1 MFEIERNTIWL
12 TRGDTFKAV
21 IEIRDRSGDIY
32 EPEVGDSLKFHLK
45 RHYEDVNCI
54 VEKSIPTDSLML
66 WLRPEDTQQLPYGT
80 YVFEVEL
87 TFNNGDV
94 DTIIGKAPEPK
105 NDAKLILTKEVK

>member
-12 TRGDTFKAV
+12 TRGDTFKAN
-21 IEIRDRSGDIY
+21 IEIVDRDGEPY
-32 EPEVGDSLKFHLK
+32 EPEVGDTLRFHLK
-45 RHYEDVNCI
+45 RHYEDAVCI
-54 VEKSIPTDSLML
+54 VEKTIPADTLML

-87 TFNNGDV
+87 TFANGDV